1 MGILDKAVE
10 KYGERQLDQAQE
22 ELAELIVAI
31 SKYKRVSAK
40 GERQLRESIGIVIE
54 KVANMICIETEDGLK
69 AVNVKTIVNIFKY
82 EKKVECEFM

>member
-1 MGILDKAVE
+1 MIIEFKE
-10 KYGERQLDQAQE
+10 KKFKKGDM
-22 ELAELIVAI
+22 I
-31 SKYKRVSAK
+31 SIFYRAK

-54 KVANMICIETEDGLK
+54 KVANMICIETEDGFK